1 MTVRSEAMTEELAR
15 DLDQE
20 AGLDQVYLVLTLGA
34 SLIACL
40 GMLADSP
47 AVVIGAMLV
56 APWIM
61 PLRAAAFGILQG
73 RVALV
78 GRALGTLAAGVAI
91 TVLLSSVLGLVV
103 GFPVYGSEVLS
114 RTTPNLLDLA
124 IALVAGAIATYGKV
138 HSKAVSSLAGTA
150 IAVAL
155 VPPVCVFGLLLANQD
170 WTMARGAGLL
180 FAANLLG
187 ILSGGLITLAA
198 ITPGLRTRLLSSRL
212 GLVSLLLTA
221 LLLLPLTGSFLN
233 LVAKARRESA
243 LQQVERAI
251 TESLRQRTLTLG
263 KDSALVGTSIDWSQN
278 PPLINASV
286 RVSKPNLPTPKQVAA
301 VQNFINSRQPINFRL
316 LVQRISIDVIGPE
329 TAPNPPEATEQLVQP
344 RPPERTP
351 PEGPPEPAP
360 PSPPPGSDPT
370 TRMFPDPDLLGAPD
384 RKPPKPP
391 AEAVNA

>member
-1 MTVRSEAMTEELAR
+1 MTVRSEAMTEALAR
-15 DLDQE
+15 ELDQE
-20 AGLDQVYLVLTLGA
+20 AGLDQDYLFLTVGAGLIA
-34 SLIACL
+34 SLGLMAN
-40 GMLADSP
+40 SP

-73 RVALV
+73 RLALV
-78 GRALGTLAAGVAI
+78 GRALVTLAAGVGI
-91 TVLLSSVLGLVV
+91 TVLLSWMLGLVA
-103 GFPVYGSEVLS
+103 GFPVYGSEVHS

-155 VPPVCVFGLLLANQD
+155 VPPVCVLGLLLATRD
-170 WTMARGAGLL
+170 WSTARGAGLL

-198 ITPGLRTRLLSSRL
+198 ITPRLRNRLWRSRL
-212 GLVSLLLTA
+212 GLISLLLTA
-221 LLLLPLTGSFLN
+221 LLLVPLTGSFLN

-251 TESLRQRTLTLG
+251 AESLRQRTITLG
-263 KDSALVGTSIDWSQN
+263 QDSELMGTTIDWNQN
-278 PPLINASV
+278 PPLITASV

-301 VQNFINSRQPINFRL
+301 VQKFINRRQPINFRL
-316 LVQRISIDVIGPE
+316 LVQRLSIDVIGPE
-329 TAPNPPEATEQLVQP
+329 TAPNPPEATEQLVET
-344 RPPERTP
+344 RPPEP
-351 PEGPPEPAP
+351 PPVAPP
-360 PSPPPGSDPT
+360 PSPPTSTPVTGTDPGKT
-370 TRMFPDPDLLGAPD
+370 TIPDPDRLRIQDPKTSAPA
-384 RKPPKPP
+384 
-391 AEAVNA
+391 AEP

>member
-1 MTVRSEAMTEELAR
+1 MTVRSEAMAEELSR

-20 AGLDQVYLVLTLGA
+20 AGLDQVYLFLTVGAGLIA
-34 SLIACL
+34 SLGL
-40 GMLADSP
+40 LANSP

-78 GRALGTLAAGVAI
+78 GRALVTLAAGVAI
-91 TVLLSSVLGLVV
+91 TVLLSWTLGLVV

-124 IALVAGAIATYGKV
+124 IALVAGAIAIYGKV

-155 VPPVCVFGLLLANQD
+155 VPPVCVFGLLLATRD
-170 WTMARGAGLL
+170 WSTARGAGLL

-198 ITPGLRTRLLSSRL
+198 ITPGLRTRLWSSRL
-212 GLVSLLLTA
+212 GLMSLLLTA
-221 LLLLPLTGSFLN
+221 LLLVPLSGSFLN
-233 LVAKARRESA
+233 LVAKAQREVA

-251 TESLRQRTLTLG
+251 TESLRQRTITLG
-263 KDSALVGTSIDWSQN
+263 KDSELMGTSIDWSQN
-278 PPLINASV
+278 PPLITASV

-301 VQNFINSRQPINFRL
+301 VQNFINRRQPINFRL
-316 LVQRISIDVIGPE
+316 LVQRMSIDVIGPE

-344 RPPERTP
+344 RPPEPSPVDRP
-351 PEGPPEPAP
+351 PAP
-360 PSPPPGSDPT
+360 TAPIPGTDPT
-370 TRMFPDPDLLGAPD
+370 KKMFPDPELLGAPD
-384 RKPPKPP
+384 RKPSAPTDEP
-391 AEAVNA
+391 ARP

>member
-1 MTVRSEAMTEELAR
+1 MTVRSEAMSEALAR

-20 AGLDQVYLVLTLGA
+20 AGLDQVYLFLTVGAGLIA
-34 SLIACL
+34 SLGLMAN
-40 GMLADSP
+40 SP

-73 RVALV
+73 RLALV
-78 GRALGTLAAGVAI
+78 ARALVTLAVGVAI
-91 TVLLSSVLGLVV
+91 TVLLSCTLGLLA
-103 GFPVYGSEVLS
+103 GFPVYGTEVLS

-124 IALVAGAIATYGKV
+124 IALAAGAIATYGKV

-155 VPPVCVFGLLLANQD
+155 VPPVCVFGLLLATRD
-170 WTMARGAGLL
+170 WATARGAGLL

-198 ITPGLRTRLLSSRL
+198 ITPGLRKRLWSSRL
-212 GLVSLLLTA
+212 GLMSLLLTA
-221 LLLLPLTGSFLN
+221 LLLVPLTGSFLN

-251 TESLRQRTLTLG
+251 TESLRARTITLG
-263 KDSALVGTSIDWSQN
+263 QDSELMGTTIDWSQN
-278 PPLINASV
+278 PPLITASV

-301 VQNFINSRQPINFRL
+301 VQKFINRRQPINFRL
-316 LVQRISIDVIGPE
+316 LVQRLSIDVIGPE
-329 TAPNPPEATEQLVQP
+329 TAPNPPEATEQLVQTS
-344 RPPERTP
+344 RPPEP
-351 PEGPPEPAP
+351 PPVVPP
-360 PSPPPGSDPT
+360 PSSVPGTDPGTTPSPDSGRPGAADRRPPVPS
-370 TRMFPDPDLLGAPD
+370 
-384 RKPPKPP
+384 
-391 AEAVNA
+391 AEP

>member
-1 MTVRSEAMTEELAR
+1 MTVRSEAMTEALAR

-20 AGLDQVYLVLTLGA
+20 AGLDQVYLFLTVGAGLIA
-34 SLIACL
+34 SLGLMAN
-40 GMLADSP
+40 SP

-73 RVALV
+73 RLALV
-78 GRALGTLAAGVAI
+78 ARALVTLAAGVAI
-91 TVLLSSVLGLVV
+91 TVLLSWTLGLVA

-124 IALVAGAIATYGKV
+124 IALAAGAIATYGKV

-155 VPPVCVFGLLLANQD
+155 VPPVCVFGLLLATRD
-170 WTMARGAGLL
+170 WSTARGAGLL

-198 ITPGLRTRLLSSRL
+198 ITPGLRNRLWSSRL
-212 GLVSLLLTA
+212 GLMSLLLTA
-221 LLLLPLTGSFLN
+221 LLLVPLTGSFLN

-251 TESLRQRTLTLG
+251 AESLRARTITLG
-263 KDSALVGTSIDWSQN
+263 QDSELMGISIDWNKN
-278 PPLINASV
+278 PPLITASV

-301 VQNFINSRQPINFRL
+301 VQRFINRRQPINFRL
-316 LVQRISIDVIGPE
+316 LVQRLSIDVIGPE
-329 TAPNPPEATEQLVQP
+329 TAPNPPKATEQLVQ
-344 RPPERTP
+344 TM
-351 PEGPPEPAP
+351 PPEPPPVAP
-360 PSPPPGSDPT
+360 TPAPSSPVPGTDPSL
-370 TRMFPDPDLLGAPD
+370 RMFPDPARLGAPE
-384 RKPPKPP
+384 RKPSPP
-391 AEAVNA
+391 AAEP